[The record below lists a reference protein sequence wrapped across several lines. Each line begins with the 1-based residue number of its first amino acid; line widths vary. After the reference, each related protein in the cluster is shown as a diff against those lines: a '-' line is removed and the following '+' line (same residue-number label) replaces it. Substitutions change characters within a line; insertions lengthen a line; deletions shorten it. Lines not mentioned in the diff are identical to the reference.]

1 MSFEY
6 NVVDIDGLESVR
18 LTGGEISPNACEM
31 DGSTGNP
38 TSEQKRK
45 SQMVDFLKDDFDSF
59 HSLLDELIA
68 YYHSFSRRNEF
79 LSETLGVPD
88 YVKCRNC
95 SNLGESVDGAS
106 ICLGTADTTLEDSVY
121 KNGEFLYKNEDGNFE
136 TIRNTGS
143 VPSFCSPEIRRLDFP
158 EDRLGEVN
166 EKLISIAEAGYEQ
179 YANDQLERYEE
190 RREEALDDGRENSKY
205 VTEDLSEFVTTRE
218 EYTAREL
225 RKLVG
230 GLFNPRDSDD
240 YRRSAIRVAW
250 LLHLDDVLQEDY
262 HPQRAEAYL
271 RTMNSP
277 HQSETL
283 PGQGG
288 DEFEQDVREYL
299 KALDF
304 PMFDRVFKLEGVSAN
319 RKEMDIHTE
328 LPWGDRAI
336 FEVFSRGAHSEKHK
350 QIRQYAELLKLA
362 EDIDPVQILL
372 SDGYLTNQTIER
384 NLLFNL
390 LKSDIQMTNNPELPR
405 DPPEYAGRD
414 NLEYLGDAN
423 SLSYSEFEP
432 DFEPL
437 ESSQKVESQLVVKL
451 REMGYDPSL
460 PVYQYRSHYGF
471 CGPTIELG
479 DGSEKVSLTLFAN
492 RESAWK
498 HDTEGAPRNERM
510 FERKERRGG
519 FKWVMDGPFN
529 WSRNLAQM
537 KEVPVGVVEV
547 SNGDQSTITPTLFDK
562 LLRERIK

>member
-1 MSFEY
+1 MPFEY
-6 NVVDIDGLESVR
+6 NVIDIDGLESVR
-18 LTGGEISPNACEM
+18 LTGGEISPNTCEM

-59 HSLLDELIA
+59 HSLFDELIA
-68 YYHSFSRRNEF
+68 CYHSFGRRNEF
-79 LSETLGVPD
+79 LSETLSVPD

-95 SNLGESVDGAS
+95 SNLGESTNKNP
-106 ICLGTADTTLEDSVY
+106 ICLGTGQEKD
-121 KNGEFLYKNEDGNFE
+121 GETLYKIIQDTE
-136 TIRNTGS
+136 S
-143 VPSFCSPEIRRLDFP
+143 VPSFCSREIRFLDFP
-158 EDRLGEVN
+158 EDLLGEVN
-166 EKLISIAEAGYEQ
+166 DELISIAEAGYEQ
-179 YANDQLERYEE
+179 YANDQRKRYEK
-190 RREEALDDGRENSKY
+190 RREEALEEGRENSKY
-205 VTEDLSEFVTTRE
+205 VTEDLSEFVTTKE
-218 EYTAREL
+218 EYTAREID
-225 RKLVG
+225 KLVG
-230 GLFNPRDSDD
+230 GLFDPRDSDD

-250 LLHLDDVLQEDY
+250 LLHLDDVLQEDF

-288 DEFEQDVREYL
+288 DKFEQDVREYL

-304 PMFDRVFKLEGVSAN
+304 PMFDSVFKLEGVSAN
-319 RKEMDIHTE
+319 HKEMDIHTE

-336 FEVFSRGAHSEKHK
+336 FEVFSSGAHSEKHK
-350 QIRQYAELLKLA
+350 QIGQYADLLKLA

-372 SDGYLTNQTIER
+372 SDGYLTNLTIER

-390 LKSDIQMTNNPELPR
+390 LKSDIQISNNLELPR
-405 DPPEYAGRD
+405 DPPKYPEQD

-423 SLSYSEFEP
+423 SLSYSEFKP

-437 ESSQKVESQLVVKL
+437 ESSQKVESQLVAKL

-460 PVYQYRSHYGF
+460 PVYQYRSHYAF

-498 HDTEGAPRNERM
+498 HDTEGTPRNERM
-510 FERKERRGG
+510 FECGERGGG

-529 WSRNLAQM
+529 WSRNLAQL
-537 KEVPVGVVEV
+537 KEVPAGVVEV
-547 SNGDQSTITPTLFDK
+547 SDGDQSTITPTLFDK